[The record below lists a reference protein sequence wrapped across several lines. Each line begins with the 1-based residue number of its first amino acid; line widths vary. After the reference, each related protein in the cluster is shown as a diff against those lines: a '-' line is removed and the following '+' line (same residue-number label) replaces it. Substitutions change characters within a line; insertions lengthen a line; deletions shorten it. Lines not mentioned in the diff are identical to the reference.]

1 MNPLLRIVGAVL
13 VLLGALFT
21 LQGLNVLHG
30 STMSGTT
37 FWAVAGPVILVIGL
51 GLVLASRRGRGR

>member
-1 MNPLLRIVGAVL
+1 MNTLLRIVGAVL